1 MIIKKILMTPRWEG
15 SRRSSSQLAGRT
27 WPRWTSRRRSSQS
40 CRRWSPPVQPFS
52 LPISIQTVAFRFAL
66 THEWKEVSEV
76 VFLLLQNNYY
86 QVVSNVM
93 VVGDGRKYLTCLI
106 TLKVVNMMML
116 VKNLLWTIV
125 DVSLKIHHRWLRTQ
139 RLWLQQNSLTQEQLV
154 GFRVLAVRSLLI
166 KDIKDPL
173 LKWQTVDPDNG
184 NIVVICRIM
193 PTALFGSKTGLSFFS
208 SGNHLQGWTL

>member
-27 WPRWTSRRRSSQS
+27 LPRWTSRRRSSQS
-40 CRRWSPPVQPFS
+40 CRRWSPPVQPS
-52 LPISIQTVAFRFAL
+52 SPPISIQTVEFRFAL

-125 DVSLKIHHRWLRTQ
+125 DVSPKIHHRWLRTQ

-166 KDIKDPL
+166 KDIKDQGKIL
-173 LKWQTVDPDNG
+173 IHAQDP
-184 NIVVICRIM
+184 
-193 PTALFGSKTGLSFFS
+193 
-208 SGNHLQGWTL
+208 

>member
-1 MIIKKILMTPRWEG
+1 MGRIKEIIIP
-15 SRRSSSQLAGRT
+15 AGGENVAPVNIEEEIKSELQEVKST
-27 WPRWTSRRRSSQS
+27 FTTF
-40 CRRWSPPVQPFS
+40 SP
-52 LPISIQTVAFRFAL
+52 PISIQTVAFRYAL

-125 DVSLKIHHRWLRTQ
+125 DVSLKIHHR
-139 RLWLQQNSLTQEQLV
+139 
-154 GFRVLAVRSLLI
+154 
-166 KDIKDPL
+166 
-173 LKWQTVDPDNG
+173 
-184 NIVVICRIM
+184 
-193 PTALFGSKTGLSFFS
+193 
-208 SGNHLQGWTL
+208 

>member
-1 MIIKKILMTPRWEG
+1 MGRIKEIIIP
-15 SRRSSSQLAGRT
+15 AGGENVAPVNIEEEIKSELQEVKST
-27 WPRWTSRRRSSQS
+27 CTTF
-40 CRRWSPPVQPFS
+40 SP
-52 LPISIQTVAFRFAL
+52 PISIQTVAFRFAL

-125 DVSLKIHHRWLRTQ
+125 DVSLKIHHR
-139 RLWLQQNSLTQEQLV
+139 
-154 GFRVLAVRSLLI
+154 
-166 KDIKDPL
+166 
-173 LKWQTVDPDNG
+173 
-184 NIVVICRIM
+184 
-193 PTALFGSKTGLSFFS
+193 
-208 SGNHLQGWTL
+208 